1 VSLVSRLR
9 ARVGQDQAEVEAAD
23 LSLECARPGCERIGK
38 LTQGRRVQV
47 TGTVHSLAVPPKGA
61 RPELRVELYDGTG
74 FVELVWLGRS
84 SITGIETGAYLTVSG
99 RVAVADDRLV
109 MYNPGYDLLPAHA

>member
-1 VSLVSRLR
+1 MSLVSRLR
-9 ARVGQDQAEVEAAD
+9 ERVVQDQADVEAAD
-23 LSLECARPGCERIGK
+23 LSVECARPGCERIAE
-38 LTQGRRVQV
+38 LTKGRRGRV

-61 RPELRVELYDGTG
+61 LPELRVELYDGTG

-84 SITGIETGAYLTVSG
+84 SIRGIEPGTYLTVSG